1 MYYRLSRKYGNDEDF
16 ALKVRML
23 KALAFV
29 PSSEISNYYC
39 SVSSTFEDEDLLK
52 LCEWF
57 ERNYVKGSY
66 QPKYPRSFWSV
77 YDDSMT
83 NSYPRTQNSVEAWH
97 RRLKAVVGRRKS
109 GLYHL
114 IRQLG
119 NEVVVAVNTIS
130 KRANG
135 ERRYI
140 SLKKRKAY
148 TNIKRVIRKRCELS
162 HTDYLKRIA
171 QNLVLI

>member
-1 MYYRLSRKYGNDEDF
+1 MCYRSSRKYRNDEDF

-29 PSSEISNYYC
+29 PSRDISKYY
-39 SVSSTFEDEDLLK
+39 LLK
-52 LCEWF
+52 LCEW
-57 ERNYVKGSY
+57 YVKGSY
-66 QPKYPRSFWSV
+66 RPKYPASFCSV
-77 YDDSMT
+77 YYDS
-83 NSYPRTQNSVEAWH
+83 NKSYTRTQNSVETWH
-97 RRLKAVVGRRKS
+97 RKLKLWL

-140 SLKKRKAY
+140 
-148 TNIKRVIRKRCELS
+148 
-162 HTDYLKRIA
+162 
-171 QNLVLI
+171 NL